1 MHIDPIVPA
10 IMSRRNKAGRMLAK
24 ANRRLRLLSAP
35 RDPVFRCKRMLTFAI
50 TRLASDSGTT
60 RTVTLATLPGVSDF
74 TSLFQHY
81 RIVSVDCH
89 WLLVN
94 GLNANN
100 VFPTVTVAPQH
111 HNALISPITRDV
123 VSQYHGVSVFQ
134 MAPSKNSYKRSFAA
148 YGPLLTVSSGQQYEK
163 APWYRCE
170 DSSIPYVYAVDFIT
184 RYNNTDTPNHTLE
197 LTVIAH
203 LEFKGTK

>member
-1 MHIDPIVPA
+1 MP
-10 IMSRRNKAGRMLAK
+10 R
-24 ANRRLRLLSAP
+24 AP

-50 TRLASDSGTT
+50 NKGATDAGTT
-60 RTVTLATLPGVSDF
+60 RNVILSSIPGVSDF

-89 WLLVN
+89 WILVN

-100 VFPTVTVAPQH
+100 VFPTITVAPQH
-111 HNALISPITRDV
+111 HTSLVTPITREV

-134 MAPSKNSYKRSFAA
+134 MAPSKNTYKRSFPT
-148 YGPLLTVSSGQQYEK
+148 YGPLLSVSSGQQFVK

-170 DSSIPYVYAVDFIT
+170 DSGIPYTYAVEFLT